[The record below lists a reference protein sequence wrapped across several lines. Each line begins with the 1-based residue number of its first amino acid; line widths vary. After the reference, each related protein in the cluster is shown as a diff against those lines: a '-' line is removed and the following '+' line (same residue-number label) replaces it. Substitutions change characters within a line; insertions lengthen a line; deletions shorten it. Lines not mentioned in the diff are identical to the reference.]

1 MRSRDG
7 ECKMVLRD
15 QAQGLGAFHNLYIAL
30 FKGFKFLQ
38 VFRNCWRV
46 DHEVDV
52 SGQFDGVVLI
62 MDGHALFFKLSGEWG
77 RGTVVAGHGIAMA
90 VVVAGE
96 GAHADAADA

>member
-7 ECKMVLRD
+7 KRKMVLRD

-38 VFRNCWRV
+38 VFRNCRRV

-52 SGQFDGVVLI
+52 GRQQGWVVLI
-62 MDGHALFFKLSGEWG
+62 MDCHAFFFELSGEWG
-77 RGTVVAGHGIAMA
+77 RGAVIACHGIAVA

-96 GAHADAADA
+96 GAHADAANA